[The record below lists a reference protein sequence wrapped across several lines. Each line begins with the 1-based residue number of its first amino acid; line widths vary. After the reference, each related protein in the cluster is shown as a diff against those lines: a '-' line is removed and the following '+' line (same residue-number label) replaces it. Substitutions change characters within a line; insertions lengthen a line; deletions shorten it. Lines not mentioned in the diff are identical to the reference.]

1 MRKFVMSLVAL
12 GFLTAPM
19 LMLQGCGNLA
29 TGDTV
34 NSVANDNSGQ
44 DNSVYN
50 NYPDG
55 TVLTCTD
62 ANCTISTTDDNSDNS
77 VISSDE
83 NGTVDEGDAQEAIAS
98 GDTVVG
104 VYSDT
109 YNQTECGAAGFFFC
123 TIEQM
128 CLNQPLNSGTCSN

>member
-1 MRKFVMSLVAL
+1 MRKFIMGMVSL

-19 LMLQGCGNLA
+19 LMLQGCGNLD
-29 TGDTV
+29 TGDEIY
-34 NSVANDNSGQ
+34 SVVSNDNSGQ

-62 ANCTISTTDDNSDNS
+62 SNCSLSTTSS
-77 VISSDE
+77 VSTDI
-83 NGTVDEGDAQEAIAS
+83 NGTVDTNEAIDAIND

-104 VYSDT
+104 VYSDEYT
-109 YNQTECGAAGFFFC
+109 QTECGEAGFFFC
-123 TIEQM
+123 TIEDM
-128 CLNQPLNSGTCSN
+128 CLDQPIASGTCN

>member
-1 MRKFVMSLVAL
+1 MRKIVMSLVAL
-12 GFLTAPM
+12 GFLAAPM

-34 NSVANDNSGQ
+34 NSVSNDNSGQ

-62 ANCTISTTDDNSDNS
+62 SNCSLSTTSS
-77 VISSDE
+77 VSTDI
-83 NGTVDEGDAQEAIAS
+83 NGSIDADEAIDAIND
-98 GDTVVG
+98 GNTVVG
-104 VYSDT
+104 VYSDEYT
-109 YNQTECGAAGFFFC
+109 QTECAEAGFFYC
-123 TIEQM
+123 TIEDM
-128 CLNQPLNSGTCSN
+128 CLNQPVSSGSCTN